1 MFQYGMTFIGLTVL
15 ALIAGAHFAVASAV
29 ARRDEW
35 MPTRNRDSD
44 LLRRQRLLGIRG
56 CALTSCS
63 ALQKTPIRSSLI
75 TKL

>member
-35 MPTRNRDSD
+35 MPTGTEIATFCGASVF
-44 LLRRQRLLGIRG
+44 LAFAV
-56 CALTSCS
+56 AL
-63 ALQKTPIRSSLI
+63 
-75 TKL
+75 